1 MNLSILVISLLGD
14 DVRRAHMSKQLDGL
28 GVKWEFVDGVVG
40 KNLTKYP
47 AEYQSQKRIN
57 HYCFDM
63 SAGEIGCFLSHRK
76 VWQECVR
83 RNEICMVLEDDVELL
98 PHFMQNLQTVLSI
111 QNEWDI
117 FRLHS
122 GGYRAPV
129 LREVVN
135 SLQILENL
143 IDPGS
148 AAAFLIK
155 PEAALK
161 LLEFSS
167 KFYMAVDDF
176 IESRWLHNLCIL
188 ASDPYLIK
196 AGIWDATSYS
206 TINDRS
212 SPKLS
217 ISQKIVRELVRIPTG
232 LHRWRWRRQRAA
244 FIASLNKSKGNTVHP
259 NGPTV

>member
-14 DVRRAHMSKQLDGL
+14 DVRRAHMSNQLDGL

-83 RNEICMVLEDDVELL
+83 RSEICMVLEDDVELL

-148 AAAFLIK
+148 SAGYLIK
-155 PEAALK
+155 PEAAIK
-161 LLEFSS
+161 LIEHSS
-167 KFYMAVDDF
+167 NFYTAIDDF
-176 IESRWLHNLCIL
+176 IECRWMHNLRIL
-188 ASDPYLIK
+188 ASDPYLVK
-196 AGIWDATSYS
+196 AGVFDETSFG
-206 TINDRS
+206 TINDRGR
-212 SPKLS
+212 PKIS
-217 ISQKIVRELVRIPTG
+217 ISRKIVRELVRIPTG

-244 FIASLNKSKGNTVHP
+244 FIARLNKSKGNTVHP